1 MNRRACTYEI
11 LISVHYILIVT
22 TKTKNNVN
30 VFRKEPFIM
39 SNILMYIYFIIC
51 GGLGAA
57 SCIYMTVS
65 AFVVIGQKIYGRV
78 AHGKSLYD

>member
-1 MNRRACTYEI
+1 
-11 LISVHYILIVT
+11 
-22 TKTKNNVN
+22 
-30 VFRKEPFIM
+30 M

-65 AFVVIGQKIYGRV
+65 AFVVIGPKIYGRV